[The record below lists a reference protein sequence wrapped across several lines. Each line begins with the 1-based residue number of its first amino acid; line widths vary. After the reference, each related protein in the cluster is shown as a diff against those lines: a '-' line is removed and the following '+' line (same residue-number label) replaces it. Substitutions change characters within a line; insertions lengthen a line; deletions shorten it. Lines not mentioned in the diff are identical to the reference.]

1 MFAAS
6 SHLKPLVQGYG
17 ISDYRD
23 IHPPYRTMADVA
35 TVTDAIHKRDMKFVM
50 VLVAYHTSNMVGMY
64 CTIQL
69 NYGIY
74 ILLITAMD

>member
-6 SHLKPLVQGYG
+6 SHLKPLAQGYG

-35 TVTDAIHKRDMKFVM
+35 TVTDAINKE
-50 VLVAYHTSNMVGMY
+50 T
-64 CTIQL
+64 
-69 NYGIY
+69 
-74 ILLITAMD
+74 